1 MPMPWQSM
9 LQEIDESVLETL
21 LTDKSTRRPLVWPS
35 GPEHPAAWMSRDD
48 LLRPDKNAEDP
59 QAEQAEFLEW
69 NRKLNSLDAAWFGHE
84 PAFNT
89 ESASGWQ
96 TLSEP
101 VAFDDP
107 FHWKKY
113 VIRPVFLFQAGR
125 GQALVFRPFALGAQ
139 PMPYEKRMG
148 ILDRRLRIIS
158 ENTRE
163 ESEWLRWAE
172 SALQSLYGTDSSPLS
187 IFQARLSAIM
197 AVREAYAQRFGA
209 QLPVR
214 EEKYMVTTLCWNLF
228 QMDPV
233 TGCSFP
239 VEEKPAPV
247 QLSLFETP
255 AAQSSEQDRDGLP
268 KENPARA
275 ETEAG
280 DETEPAAGLQGQPVR
295 MYPPRARR
303 PKEAMSFIAGLQ
315 QKPQAWTLLQG
326 TLCREEEGP
335 QTPAEPEAGQTCH
348 PDADSPEDLC
358 AQNRTQ

>member
-1 MPMPWQSM
+1 MPWQSM

-35 GPEHPAAWMSRDD
+35 RPEHPAAWMSRDD
-48 LLRPDKNAEDP
+48 LLRPELAAEDP
-59 QAEQAEFLEW
+59 QAEQTEFLEW
-69 NRKLNSLDAAWFGHE
+69 NRKLNRLDADWFGHE

-89 ESASGWQ
+89 ESPTGWQ

-101 VAFDDP
+101 VAFDEP

-125 GQALVFRPFALGAQ
+125 GQALVFRPFAQGAE
-139 PMPYEKRMG
+139 PMPCEKRMG

-158 ENTRE
+158 ENTWD

-197 AVREAYAQRFGA
+197 AVREAYAERFGA

-214 EEKYMVTTLCWNLF
+214 KEKYMVTTLCWNLF
-228 QMDPV
+228 QMDPA

-255 AAQSSEQDRDGLP
+255 AVQPLEADRDSLP
-268 KENPARA
+268 TENPALSR
-275 ETEAG
+275 TEAG
-280 DETEPAAGLQGQPVR
+280 DETEPAASMQGQPVR
-295 MYPPRARR
+295 IYPPRARR
-303 PKEAMSFIAGLQ
+303 PKEAAAFIDGLK
-315 QKPQAWTLLQG
+315 QKPQEWTLLQG
-326 TLCREEEGP
+326 TLCREKEGQ
-335 QTPAEPEAGQTCH
+335 QTPAEPEVR
-348 PDADSPEDLC
+348 SDLPC
-358 AQNRTQ
+358 GSRQN

>member
-1 MPMPWQSM
+1 MPWQSM

-35 GPEHPAAWMSRDD
+35 GPNHPAAWMSREDF
-48 LLRPDKNAEDP
+48 LRPQLAAEDP

-69 NRKLNSLDAAWFGHE
+69 NRKLNTLDAAWFGHE
-84 PAFNT
+84 PAFNE
-89 ESASGWQ
+89 ESAQGWQ

-113 VIRPVFLFQAGR
+113 VTRPVFLFQAGH
-125 GQALVFRPFALGAQ
+125 GQALVFRPFAQGAE
-139 PMPYEKRMG
+139 PMQYGKRMG

-172 SALQSLYGTDSSPLS
+172 SALQSLYGTDVSPLA
-187 IFQARLSAIM
+187 IFQARLSALV
-197 AVREAYAQRFGA
+197 AVREAYAQRFGG

-228 QMDPV
+228 QMDPR

-247 QLSLFETP
+247 QLSLFEAPGT
-255 AAQSSEQDRDGLP
+255 QFSEADRDGMP
-268 KENPARA
+268 AENPALSR
-275 ETEAG
+275 TENGAR
-280 DETEPAAGLQGQPVR
+280 TEPAGSLQGQPVR
-295 MYPPRARR
+295 IYPPRARR
-303 PKEAMSFIAGLQ
+303 PKEAASFITGLQ
-315 QKPQAWTLLQG
+315 QKSQEWTLLQG
-326 TLCREEEGP
+326 TLCREEEGQ
-335 QTPAEPEAGQTCH
+335 QTPAEPEAGQACP
-348 PDADSPEDLC
+348 PDADSHETLS
-358 AQNRTQ
+358 AQNTSR